1 MEISEIWEAA
11 TGGVLWE
18 KVLLEIS
25 QNSQENTC
33 PRVSFLMKF
42 DRCFPV
48 DLAKFLM
55 TPFLT
60 EHLWATTSEIYFGFL

>member
-18 KVLLEIS
+18 KALLEIS

-60 EHLWATTSEIYFGFL
+60 EHL